1 MNKYDINLKK
11 IYNDIINDQENIDY
25 TNKGWQPLYN
35 VTSKSKILIIG
46 QAPGIKA
53 QTKNKTWDDKSGDKL
68 RTWLG
73 VTKSE
78 FFNPDIFGMLPMD
91 FYYPGKG
98 KTGDLPPRIEFAQKW
113 HPKIISNLPNLKLI
127 VLIGNYSQKYY
138 LGDKYKR
145 TLTETVKSFKEF
157 IPNFFPLP
165 HPSPLNFRWFN
176 NNLWFEL
183 EALPKFKK
191 LINAIIKENA

>member
-1 MNKYDINLKK
+1 MNKYDENLKE
-11 IYNDIINDQENIDY
+11 IYNDIINDQANIDY

-68 RTWLG
+68 RAWLG
-73 VTKSE
+73 VNKDD

-91 FYYPGKG
+91 FYYPGKA
-98 KTGDLPPRIEFAQKW
+98 KTGDLPPRAGFAEMW
-113 HPKIISNLPNLKLI
+113 HPKILANLPKLKLI
-127 VLIGNYSQKYY
+127 VLIGNYSQKHY
-138 LGDKYKR
+138 LGDNYLN
-145 TLTETVKSFKEF
+145 TLTETVRNYKKL
-157 IPNFFPLP
+157 IPNYFPLP

-183 EALPKFKK
+183 EVLPDFKALITSILKG
-191 LINAIIKENA
+191 NA